1 MSVGDL
7 YDVGRTGDFA
17 VTRLRRRPK
26 KQVPVDPTAKV
37 SIAVLT
43 EDAALADAIHDAAA
57 ANHPVATA
65 STLDEAVELATSG
78 RCSILIT
85 DQISNHQA
93 LRLMTHRLRK
103 SQPALVVIGIGCP
116 SDQQSLISLLS
127 AGVVD
132 RLMLKPVT
140 PALAQIV
147 LKSAVQQHRTL
158 QGADTDVTV
167 LEPQSPQQEPAA
179 VLVELQ
185 RHGAAHD
192 LTEVK
197 LEAQPSPAEV
207 VVPAS
212 TLAPAP
218 AATSR
223 RIDIPRPPWFAVVA
237 ALLAVAGLMYWVAA
251 ARNPAIDPQAVIANN
266 LVAAQRALNEGHEL
280 EPRGRSAL
288 DHYTT
293 VLALDP
299 TNAAARQG
307 IDRIADRFAAQA
319 GVAITRGQ
327 VAAAIVALDSVRRVR
342 PEHRQLR
349 ELQERLD
356 AAQATYAAKVSEP
369 VKATPKAAPK
379 AMPAPSTTPAQQKI
393 EAQARAVA
401 EAAAALK
408 RDQLKLANAQQQF
421 ALKIEAAQAQL
432 AVARQE
438 SVEPPAPASAPVSA
452 TSAPAS
458 PRLVR
463 IVKPEY
469 PQDAL
474 LRGAEG
480 WVDVS
485 MSVTPAGNVRDPRVE
500 ETSNGTQFN
509 RAAMSAVRKWKYE
522 PFVASDPQEKRRVTV
537 RVDFRMEER

>member
-7 YDVGRTGDFA
+7 HDVGRTGDFA

-26 KQVPVDPTAKV
+26 KQVPVDPTASV

-57 ANHPVATA
+57 ANNPVATA
-65 STLDEAVELATSG
+65 STVDEAIELATHG

-85 DQISNHQA
+85 DQISNQQA
-93 LRLMTHRLRK
+93 LQLMTQRLRK
-103 SQPALVVIGIGCP
+103 AQPALVVIAIGCA
-116 SDQQSLISLLS
+116 SDQQGLIKLLS
-127 AGVVD
+127 AGLVD

-158 QGADTDVTV
+158 QGAETAATV
-167 LEPQSPQQEPAA
+167 IEPQSPQQEPAA

-185 RHGAAHD
+185 RHAAASD
-192 LTEVK
+192 LTVVK
-197 LEAQPSPAEV
+197 LDPQPSPAEV

-212 TLAPAP
+212 LIAP
-218 AATSR
+218 AATSPR
-223 RIDIPRPPWFAVVA
+223 TNIPRPPWFAVVA
-237 ALLAVAGLMYWVAA
+237 ALLAVAGLMYWLAA
-251 ARNPAIDPQAVIANN
+251 PRNPTIDPQAVIVNN
-266 LVAAQRALNEGHEL
+266 LIAAQRALNEGHAL

-307 IDRIADRFAAQA
+307 IDQIADRFAAQA

-327 VAAAIVALDSVRRVR
+327 VAAAIVALDSIRRVR
-342 PEHRQLR
+342 PQHRQLR

-356 AAQATYAAKVSEP
+356 AAQAIYAAKVSEP
-369 VKATPKAAPK
+369 VEVTPKAAPK
-379 AMPAPSTTPAQQKI
+379 ATPAPSTTPAQQKI

-408 RDQLKLANAQQQF
+408 RDQLKLANAQQEF

-432 AVARQE
+432 AVAREE
-438 SVEPPAPASAPVSA
+438 SVEAPAPASAPVGA
-452 TSAPAS
+452 TAAPAS
-458 PRLVR
+458 PRLIR

-480 WVDVS
+480 WVNVS
-485 MSVTPAGNVRDPRVE
+485 MSVTPAGNVQDPRVE

-537 RVDFRMEER
+537 RVDFRMEGR